1 MLDEI
6 MINITY
12 QDTDIGGL
20 VYHAR
25 YLDYAEKGRCKILT
39 DLFGKI
45 NCQENTQWVV
55 SSLEIKYIKPSTL
68 GDIILVKTTLLDI
81 KKTSIIFK
89 HTFSVH
95 NDKKVEKKPIP
106 IVSDETHLAYSLDD
120 SGNKLMVKI
129 TNQVTGELVRTL
141 EFKNFTT
148 DAHTLSKLAG
158 HLVDHKT

>member
-55 SSLEIKYIKPSTL
+55 SSLEIKYINPSTL

-95 NDKKVEKKPIP
+95 NDKKVEMKVRVANI
-106 IVSDETHLAYSLDD
+106 
-120 SGNKLMVKI
+120 NKDGRPSKMSEDI
-129 TNQVTGELVRTL
+129 ING
-141 EFKNFTT
+141 FKNN
-148 DAHTLSKLAG
+148 LILEN
-158 HLVDHKT
+158 

>member
-6 MINITY
+6 KISITY

-45 NCQENTQWVV
+45 NCQENTEWVV
-55 SSLEIKYIKPSTL
+55 SNLEIKYIKPSTL

-89 HTFSVH
+89 HTFSVEQ
-95 NDKKVEKKPIP
+95 DKKVEMK
-106 IVSDETHLAYSLDD
+106 VRVANV
-120 SGNKLMVKI
+120 NKDGRPSRMSEDI
-129 TNQVTGELVRTL
+129 ING
-141 EFKNFTT
+141 FKNN
-148 DAHTLSKLAG
+148 LILEN
-158 HLVDHKT
+158 

>member
-1 MLDEI
+1 MTSVLGNLQLPPASATAMASEA
-6 MINITY
+6 MGRPINSQATI
-12 QDTDIGGL
+12 Q
-20 VYHAR
+20 AR
-25 YLDYAEKGRCKILT
+25 QQLA
-39 DLFGKI
+39 
-45 NCQENTQWVV
+45 NTP
-55 SSLEIKYIKPSTL
+55 EAT
-68 GDIILVKTTLLDI
+68 
-81 KKTSIIFK
+81 
-89 HTFSVH
+89 
-95 NDKKVEKKPIP
+95 DKKVEKKPIP